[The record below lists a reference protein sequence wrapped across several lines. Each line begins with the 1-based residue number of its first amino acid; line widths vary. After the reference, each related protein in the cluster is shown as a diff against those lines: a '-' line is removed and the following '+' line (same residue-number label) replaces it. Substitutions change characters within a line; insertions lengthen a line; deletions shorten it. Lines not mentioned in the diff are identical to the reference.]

1 MSNGYKVQWTDTAK
15 ADLYS
20 IIEYIDNDN
29 SGGAINVLEK
39 IQLAGG
45 KLEQNPGHGRYVP
58 ELRELDIYIYREL
71 MIKPWRLIYRYDK
84 QNVYILS
91 VLDGRRHLES
101 LLIERLVR

>member
-1 MSNGYKVQWTDTAK
+1 MSTEYKVQWTDTAK

-20 IIEYIDNDN
+20 IIEYID
-29 SGGAINVLEK
+29 SGAPGMKVNVLDK

-45 KLEQNPGHGRYVP
+45 KLEQNPSRGRYVP

-71 MIKPWRLIYRYDK
+71 IIKPWRLIYRYDK

-91 VLDGRRHLES
+91 VLDERRNLDS
-101 LLIERLVR
+101 LLIERLIR

>member
-1 MSNGYKVQWTDTAK
+1 MSSEYNVQWTDAAK

-20 IIEYIDNDN
+20 IIEYIDSDYPER
-29 SGGAINVLEK
+29 AANVLEK

-45 KLEQNPGHGRYVP
+45 KLEKNPNRGRYVP
-58 ELRELDIYIYREL
+58 ELRELDVYIYREL
-71 MIKPWRLIYRYDK
+71 IIKPWRLIYRYDK

-91 VLDGRRHLES
+91 VLDGRRNLES